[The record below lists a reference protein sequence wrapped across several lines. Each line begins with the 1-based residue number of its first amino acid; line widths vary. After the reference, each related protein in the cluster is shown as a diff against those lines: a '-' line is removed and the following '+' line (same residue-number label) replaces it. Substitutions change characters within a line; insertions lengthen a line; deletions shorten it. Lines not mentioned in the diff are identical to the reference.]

1 MGSSGP
7 FSPPSDA
14 EINRVL
20 AEIHPTLRGQH
31 RVALQDGDTI
41 AIPSNH
47 ATLLYVISGKIRA
60 SSAVH
65 HTPKVGL
72 PATLSE
78 GDAALFSGNVAGSY
92 VADHHAFALVTSL
105 DFSGLSSSVRDRL
118 PKVLLVSDLPG
129 NEPAVAAFAA
139 QIGPEVAAGLR
150 PAQDSTPSV
159 HCQMMANTVL
169 LSVIHTWA
177 ARGCAPEGWPSRT
190 NDPHLDR
197 VLDAIDANPGGE
209 WSIEDLARVG
219 AMSRSAFSERF
230 RTALGTSP
238 GKYVG
243 EARIR
248 SAQSLLARGMG
259 VSEVSRAIGY
269 GSDEGF
275 SRAFQRS
282 VGITPSAWRSEAL
295 QHARG

>member
-1 MGSSGP
+1 MGSSRS

-20 AEIHPTLRGQH
+20 EEVRPTLRGQH
-31 RVALQDGDTI
+31 RVTLQDGDTI
-41 AIPSNH
+41 AVPGDH
-47 ATLLYVISGKIRA
+47 ATLLYVISGEMRGG
-60 SSAVH
+60 SAVH
-65 HTPKVGL
+65 RGSSIGL
-72 PATLSE
+72 PAMLSA
-78 GDAALFSGNVAGSY
+78 GDAVLFNGNVSGSY
-92 VADHHAFALVTSL
+92 YAHHHAFALVTSL
-105 DFSGLSSSVRDRL
+105 DFSRLSASVRDRL
-118 PKVLLVSDLPG
+118 PEVLLVCDLPG

-139 QIGPEVAAGLR
+139 QIGPEVSAGQR
-150 PAQDSTPSV
+150 PAQSSPPSV

-177 ARGCAPEGWPSRT
+177 ARGCAPAGWPSRT

-197 VLDAIDANPGGE
+197 VLEAIDANPGGE
-209 WSIEDLARVG
+209 WRIEDLARVG

-230 RTALGTSP
+230 RSALGTSP

-248 SAQSLLARGMG
+248 SAQQLLARGMG

-282 VGITPSAWRSEAL
+282 VGTTPSAWRSDAL
-295 QHARG
+295 QHASG